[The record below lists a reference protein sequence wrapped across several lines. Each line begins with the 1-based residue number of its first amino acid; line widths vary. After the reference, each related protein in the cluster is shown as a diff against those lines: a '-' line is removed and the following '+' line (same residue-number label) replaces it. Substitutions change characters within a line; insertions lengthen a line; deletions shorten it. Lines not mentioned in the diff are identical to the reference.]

1 MENKNKY
8 FFVLFT
14 MFDSKADLTYF
25 ITLPALQ
32 IVIFLIPLN
41 FATLQI
47 YIPCFVAKSYPF
59 KNAK

>member
-1 MENKNKY
+1 
-8 FFVLFT
+8 